1 MEWDGDW
8 GVPID
13 PTPRSAPPPRPRP
26 SSPSLHLSP
35 SAPPAFSDDGA
46 STMEGGPPA
55 PTQTSPPPPRPIL
68 PPAVLEQLEREQAE
82 QEARVEREIEEM
94 RRIDRLA
101 RGQMEANE
109 EIERAALEIKREN
122 QRQET
127 LNQVEKL
134 ETSTEKLAS
143 VNGDNNE
150 SLAEVFY
157 LILSL
162 FT

>member
-46 STMEGGPPA
+46 STMGGPA
-55 PTQTSPPPPRPIL
+55 PTQTPPPPRPIL

-94 RRIDRLA
+94 RRLDRLA
-101 RGQMEANE
+101 HGQMEANE

-150 SLAEVFY
+150 TLAEVFY